1 MFLIPE
7 IFPNAELSASE
18 RSMSEEDYEN
28 IVREVFDF
36 YPKLVSFHSKNY
48 GQVSFIKI
56 FLTADN
62 CHLVVYFNQFFLV
75 KGNGY
80 DKY

>member
-36 YPKLVSFHSKNY
+36 YPKLVSFHSK
-48 GQVSFIKI
+48 FI
-56 FLTADN
+56 AG
-62 CHLVVYFNQFFLV
+62 LVLSA
-75 KGNGY
+75 
-80 DKY
+80 

>member
-36 YPKLVSFHSKNY
+36 YPKLVSFH
-48 GQVSFIKI
+48 
-56 FLTADN
+56 
-62 CHLVVYFNQFFLV
+62 
-75 KGNGY
+75 
-80 DKY
+80 

>member
-7 IFPNAELSASE
+7 IFPNAELSLSE

-36 YPKLVSFHSKNY
+36 YPKLVSFHSKR
-48 GQVSFIKI
+48 FINI
-56 FLTADN
+56 VLTSDI
-62 CHLVVYFNQFFLV
+62 CHLVVNFKHFFIV
-75 KGNGY
+75 
-80 DKY
+80 